1 MCPERHI
8 EAAELLGLD
17 VRNAKREDAGRILGD
32 VCRKYMQD
40 LKIPDGLK
48 ALGYS
53 NDDIPQLV
61 IGTGAAVSQYL
72 EAQLYIILYN
82 TYPRFG
88 SFLPP
93 PLAYGLC
100 TQPHIKV
107 GR

>member
-17 VRNAKREDAGRILGD
+17 VRKAKREDAGRILGD

-40 LKIPDGLK
+40 LKIPDGLR

-72 EAQLYIILYN
+72 DAQLSK
-82 TYPRFG
+82 T
-88 SFLPP
+88 
-93 PLAYGLC
+93 
-100 TQPHIKV
+100 
-107 GR
+107 

>member
-61 IGTGAAVSQYL
+61 IGTGAAVSQYM
-72 EAQLYIILYN
+72 EAQLSKLQRLECLGR
-82 TYPRFG
+82 TYQRF
-88 SFLPP
+88 
-93 PLAYGLC
+93 
-100 TQPHIKV
+100 
-107 GR
+107 